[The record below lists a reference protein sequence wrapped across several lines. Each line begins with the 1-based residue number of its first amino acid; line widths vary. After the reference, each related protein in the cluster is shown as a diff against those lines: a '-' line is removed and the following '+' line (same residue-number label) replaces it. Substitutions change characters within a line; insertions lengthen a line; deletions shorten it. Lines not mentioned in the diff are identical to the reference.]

1 MTWETMWQDAFTA
14 QIAEVET
21 RSGTN
26 PIDWRKGGIATK
38 ANPDKEDKVWWDENG
53 KKMFF
58 DFINSWQESNME
70 IWQSPTGVPGIE
82 IEFNNYFGDV
92 LIKAFADLIAV
103 TPAGELAVVDF
114 KTGKSVPNS
123 SMQLGVYA
131 CCMEMTFGIRPTKGY
146 YYSARKAEFVE
157 VGGMERWSIPVMTEM
172 FSQFAK
178 GLEAEIFLP
187 NVGMNCSTC
196 GVKEYCYAVGGQLA
210 TIYDPLA
217 LIK

>member
-1 MTWETMWQDAFTA
+1 MWQDAFTA